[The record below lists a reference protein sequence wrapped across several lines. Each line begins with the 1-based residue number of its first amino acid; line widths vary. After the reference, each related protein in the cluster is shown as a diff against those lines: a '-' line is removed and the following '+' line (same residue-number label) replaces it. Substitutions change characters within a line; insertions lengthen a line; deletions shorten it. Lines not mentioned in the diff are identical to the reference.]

1 MVRPTLPRLEPVAWS
16 LFMKRAL
23 IFLVI
28 LGVCVGVAADEG
40 MWTVEHFPRAAVQEK
55 YGVEVTDAWLRHLQ
69 QSVVRLEG
77 GCTGSFVSPDG
88 LVLTNHHCAQ
98 TCLAENS
105 TAERDL
111 VANGFL
117 AASREAEVR
126 CQHEQVSVLVGT
138 EDVTARVGAATEGLG
153 AAEAGVARRQ
163 ALTRLEEACEQQARA
178 KGTPRSCESVTLYQG
193 GQYWIYQ
200 YKRYE
205 DVRLVFA
212 PEIDIAAFGGDPDNF
227 QFPRWSLDMTL
238 LRAYEEGRPATI
250 ADHLTVNWSGAKAG
264 EPVFVAGHPGT
275 TERLL
280 TVEQLKTQRDVF
292 LPFWLLRF
300 AELRGR
306 LIQFAR
312 TGPEEAR
319 ISRDLLDTIENS
331 LKVRRMQQ
339 VALLDDTLIAQKA
352 AEEAKLKAAVEKDPV
367 LRERAAGAWD
377 AIGRAQRVYRDMLV
391 PYVFIEAGAGFN
403 SDLFVYARQ
412 LVRAAEER
420 GKPNAERLRE
430 YTEGQLPQLAQS
442 LGADTPVYPALEVV
456 RLSFALERMREWLGP
471 DDPLVRQ
478 VLGDQTPEQRART
491 LVDGSRLADP
501 KTRLAL
507 YEGGAKAV
515 AASRDPM
522 IELARAVDGR
532 ARELRARYETEVE
545 GPTRRGQEAIAAAR
559 FAVYGTNM
567 YPDAT
572 FTLRISYG
580 AVEGWT
586 EGGQQVDPF
595 TTLTRL
601 YERTTGVPPFRLPAP
616 WLDAKPR
623 LDMQARANF
632 VSTNDIVGGNSG
644 SPMVNAR
651 GEIVGLVFDGNIHS
665 ISGTY
670 WFDREKNRTVAVHPD
685 YMRVALEK
693 VYPAGALARELGL
706 AR

>member
-1 MVRPTLPRLEPVAWS
+1 MRRLAV
-16 LFMKRAL
+16 AL
-23 IFLVI
+23 IA
-28 LGVCVGVAADEG
+28 LGLCVTVTADEG
-40 MWTVEHFPRAAVQEK
+40 MWTIEHFPRGVVKEK

-77 GCTGSFVSPDG
+77 GCTGSFVSPEG

-111 VANGFL
+111 VAAGFL
-117 AASREAEVR
+117 AETREAEVR
-126 CQHEQVSVLVGT
+126 CQNEQVSVLDGT
-138 EDVTARVGAATEGLG
+138 ENVTQKVSAAVAGLG
-153 AAEAGVARRQ
+153 DAEASRARRQ
-163 ALTRLEEACEQQARA
+163 ALTTLEEACERDAAASGR
-178 KGTPRSCESVTLYQG
+178 PLSCESVTLYQG
-193 GQYWIYQ
+193 GEYWLYK
-200 YKRYE
+200 YKRYD

-212 PEIDIAAFGGDPDNF
+212 PEVDIGAFGGDPDNF

-238 LRAYEEGRPATI
+238 LRAYENGRPASPSG
-250 ADHLTVNWSGAKAG
+250 HLAFNWSGAAAG

-280 TVEQLKTQRDVF
+280 TVEQLRTQRDVF
-292 LPFWLLRF
+292 LPFWILRF

-306 LIQFAR
+306 LLQFAR

-331 LKVRRMQQ
+331 IKVRRMQQ
-339 VALLDDTLIAQKA
+339 VALLDDGLLAAKA
-352 AEEAKLKAAVEKDPV
+352 AEEAKLKAAVEKDPA
-367 LRERAAGAWD
+367 LDARASRAWD
-377 AIGRAQRVYRDMLV
+377 DIARAQRTYRDMLV

-403 SDLFVYARQ
+403 SDLFAYARQ

-420 GKPNAERLRE
+420 ARPNPERLRE
-430 YTEGQLPQLAQS
+430 YTEGQLPQLTQW
-442 LGADTPVYPALEVV
+442 LGADTPVYPALEHV
-456 RLSFALERMREWLGP
+456 RLSFSLERMREWLGP

-478 VLGDQTPEQRART
+478 VLGNETPEQRARS
-491 LVDGSRLADP
+491 LIDGSRLAEP
-501 KTRLAL
+501 TTRSAL
-507 YEGGAKAV
+507 YEGGAQVV

-532 ARELRARYETEVE
+532 ARELRQRFENEVE
-545 GPTRRGQEAIAAAR
+545 GPTRRGQEAISAAR
-559 FAVYGTNM
+559 FAVYGTSL

-572 FTLRISYG
+572 FTLRVSYG
-580 AVEGWT
+580 AVEGWV
-586 EGGQQVDPF
+586 ERGQPVDPF
-595 TTLTRL
+595 TTLARL
-601 YERTTGVPPFRLPAP
+601 YERTTGVPPFRLPQR
-616 WLDAKPR
+616 WLDARPT
-623 LDMQARANF
+623 LDPGARANF

-644 SPMVNAR
+644 SPMVNAK

-670 WFDREKNRTVAVHPD
+670 WFDREKNRTVAVHPHF
-685 YMRVALEK
+685 MRAALQA

-706 AR
+706 GR

>member
-1 MVRPTLPRLEPVAWS
+1 
-16 LFMKRAL
+16 MKRL
-23 IFLVI
+23 LLV
-28 LGVCVGVAADEG
+28 LFVVGLCVTAVADEG
-40 MWTVEHFPRAAVQEK
+40 MWTVDNFPRAAVKET
-55 YGVEVTDAWLRHLQ
+55 YGVEVTDAWLQHLQ

-77 GCTGSFVSPDG
+77 GCTGSFVSPEG
-88 LVLTNHHCAQ
+88 LVLTNHHCVQ

-117 AASREAEVR
+117 AQSREAEVR
-126 CQHEQVSVLVGT
+126 CQNEQVSVLVGT
-138 EDVTARVGAATEGLG
+138 EHVTDRVSAAVAGLG
-153 AAEAGVARRQ
+153 AAEAGAARRQ
-163 ALTRLEEACEQQARA
+163 ALTRLEETCEREATQQGAA
-178 KGTPRSCESVTLYQG
+178 LSCETVTLYQG
-193 GQYWIYQ
+193 GQYWL
-200 YKRYE
+200 YKYRRYH

-212 PEIDIAAFGGDPDNF
+212 PEIDVAAFGGDPDNF

-238 LRAYEEGRPATI
+238 LRAYENGQPAKV
-250 ADHLTVNWSGAKAG
+250 ARHLSFNWNGARAG

-300 AELRGR
+300 SELRGR
-306 LIQFAR
+306 LIQFSR

-339 VALLDDTLIAQKA
+339 VALLDDALIAQKA
-352 AEEAKLKAAVEKDPV
+352 EEEARLKAAVEKDPA
-367 LRERAAGAWD
+367 LRERAGGAWD
-377 AIGRAQRVYRDMLV
+377 EIGRAQRVYREMLV
-391 PYVFIEAGAGFN
+391 PHVFIEGGAGFN
-403 SDLFVYARQ
+403 SELFFYARQ

-420 GKPNAERLRE
+420 QKPNPERLRE
-430 YTEGQLPQLAQS
+430 YTEGQLPQLAQA
-442 LGADTPVYPALEVV
+442 LGAERPVYPALERV

-471 DDPLVRQ
+471 DDPLVRE
-478 VLGDQTPEQRART
+478 VLGKETPQDRAAS
-491 LVDGSRLADP
+491 LIEGSRLSDP
-501 KTRLAL
+501 KVRLSV

-515 AASRDPM
+515 AASGDPM
-522 IELARAVDGR
+522 IALARVVDGR
-532 ARELRARYETEVE
+532 ARELRERFEREVD

-559 FAVYGTNM
+559 FAVYGTDI

-572 FTLRISYG
+572 FTLRISHG
-580 AVEGWT
+580 AVEGWR
-586 EGGQQVDPF
+586 EGGEPVPPF
-595 TTLTRL
+595 TTLARL
-601 YERTTGVPPFRLPAP
+601 YERTTGVPPFRLPTP
-616 WLDAKPR
+616 WLEARPR
-623 LDMQARANF
+623 LDMEARANF

-685 YMRVALEK
+685 YMRVALEQ